1 MLFLD
6 GAFYGD
12 WCQQS
17 SGWGT
22 FLSGRALDSPP
33 YSQPSLAL
41 VPRSLVL
48 PSPPMPA
55 TTGSHLPQINHL
67 PPPVRASQCNQ
78 GAGKPLGHQG
88 VKRLR
93 QGK

>member
-22 FLSGRALDSPP
+22 FLSGRALGKTGSPP

-67 PPPVRASQCNQ
+67 PPLCAPPSVTRGQEN
-78 GAGKPLGHQG
+78 
-88 VKRLR
+88 RLATR
-93 QGK
+93 GSKD